1 MERLIRFC
9 FYMLILFNMFLSS
22 TVFASNFTITG
33 AGATF
38 PYPVYT
44 RWAQLYQLKSGTK
57 INYQAIGS
65 GGGIKQIQARTVDFG
80 ASHKPLTTS
89 ELKKGG
95 LIQFPTLIGAIVPVV
110 NIPGIQS
117 GQLNLSGELLAN
129 IYLGNIKK
137 WNDPAIKALNTALVL
152 PDLNISVVHRADGSG
167 TTFLFTNYL
176 SKVSN
181 QWKEQVGN
189 DAAIDWPIGIGGK
202 GNEGVA
208 AYVQRIKG
216 AIGYVEFAYTK
227 QNQLRYVKL
236 QNKAGYF
243 VTPSLDSFK
252 AAAAN
257 ADWQNTPEFAI
268 TLTDEPGDDSWP
280 IIGATFI
287 LMHTVQTKQEQGK
300 AVLQFF
306 NWAYHYGQSVALQLD
321 YIPLPDSIVKRVENA
336 WTNQIKDTNGK
347 TIWP

>member
-1 MERLIRFC
+1 MESMTRLY
-9 FYMLILFNMFLSS
+9 FYLLILCSIFLPHSII
-22 TVFASNFTITG
+22 ASNLTITG

-44 RWAQLYQLKSGTK
+44 RWAQLYQMKSGTK

-65 GGGIKQIQARTVDFG
+65 GGGIKQIQARTIDFG
-80 ASHKPLTTS
+80 ASDKPLTTS
-89 ELKKGG
+89 ELKKSG
-95 LIQFPTLIGAIVPVV
+95 LIQFPTVIGAIVPVV

-137 WNDPAIKALNTALVL
+137 WNDPAIKALNTALAL
-152 PDLNISVVHRADGSG
+152 PDLYISVVHRADGSG

-181 QWKEQVGN
+181 QWKGRVGN
-189 DAAIDWPIGIGGK
+189 DAAVDWLTGVGGK

-216 AIGYVEFAYTK
+216 AIGYVEFAYTQ
-227 QNQLRYVKL
+227 QNQLCYVNL
-236 QNKAGYF
+236 QNKAGRF
-243 VTPSLDSFK
+243 VTPSITSFK

-257 ADWQNTPEFAI
+257 ANWQGAPEFAVV
-268 TLTDEPGDDSWP
+268 LTDEPGDESWP

-287 LMHTVQTKQEQGK
+287 LMHTVQTKQDHGK
-300 AVLQFF
+300 AILQFF
-306 NWAYHYGQSVALQLD
+306 NWAYHHGQSVALQLD
-321 YIPLPDSIVKRVENA
+321 YIPLPDSAVKLVQNA
-336 WTNQIKDTNGK
+336 WTNQIKDINGK